1 MRYIHMKWLWFQCIN
16 KGTIYNVV
24 DVLRRFDAEQINHQL
39 YLILKILNI
48 FFSLKL
54 YKIVKKNPSILDLFS
69 HNHPI

>member
-48 FFSLKL
+48 YFLALNFTK
-54 YKIVKKNPSILDLFS
+54 
-69 HNHPI
+69 